1 MNKSLSEIFMEFGS
15 SKIILSFNDEIHN
28 KIITEEKIIL
38 NDEEN
43 NNLFL
48 DIEKNKIENLIYE
61 LEKKNNIY
69 IKNINLLVDDKN
81 TITIGFSVSKKINY
95 NFFDKKNLEY
105 LIQDAKQTILKFNNE
120 YEILPI
126 YVTGLRHKILPTIFS
141 FVE

>member
-61 LEKKNNIY
+61 LEKK
-69 IKNINLLVDDKN
+69 K
-81 TITIGFSVSKKINY
+81 
-95 NFFDKKNLEY
+95 
-105 LIQDAKQTILKFNNE
+105 
-120 YEILPI
+120 
-126 YVTGLRHKILPTIFS
+126 
-141 FVE
+141 